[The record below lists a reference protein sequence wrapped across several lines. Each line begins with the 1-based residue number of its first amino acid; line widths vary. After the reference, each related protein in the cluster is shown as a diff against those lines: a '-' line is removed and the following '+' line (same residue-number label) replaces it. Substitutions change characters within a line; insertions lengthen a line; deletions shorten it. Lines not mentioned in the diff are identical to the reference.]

1 MEFTSRQLRAFQLV
15 AQHGSFARAAD
26 ALFITPSG
34 LSVLVKELERQV
46 GFRLFD
52 RTTRRVV
59 LTPQGQALL
68 DVAQPSLQS
77 IDLAVAQLE
86 NASKEKNKRLLIGT
100 TPWMAAHAFP
110 AAIRKYRE
118 IHPNLQIRLF
128 DGSIGTIARR
138 VEAGK
143 LDIGFGLFDELN
155 SVKAEPLFRFAL
167 VLIGPDTTTGLFN
180 KPVVK
185 WTDLK
190 DQTLI
195 SLTSGYTHQRL
206 IDEQIKKAGVEIK
219 RGPTVN
225 LLDTQVGMVEAG
237 EGLAVIPSF
246 GLLAC
251 QNRMIVASDLG
262 SPTITLNLRQI
273 TKAGTKLPAE
283 AAGFCTFLKGY
294 LARWSAA
301 VPKAST
307 T

>member
-143 LDIGFGLFDELN
+143 LDIGFGLFD
-155 SVKAEPLFRFAL
+155 AL
-167 VLIGPDTTTGLFN
+167 VLIDPDTTTGLFN

-246 GLLAC
+246 GLLDC

-262 SPTITLNLRQI
+262 SPTITLNFRQI